1 MSSPTP
7 RRSPLAMVLLSL
19 VAEAP
24 MHPYRMQQ
32 LIRERRKD
40 QVVNVA
46 QRNSIYQ
53 TIERLKRAG
62 LIEVRESSRD
72 ERRPER
78 TVYGITDEG
87 TRTLHEWL
95 GEMLS
100 APAREFPQFPAALA
114 FLPLVSVKDAIGYFE
129 ARVDAL
135 SKQLVEMDAELDGVD
150 LPRLFLLEDEYIRA
164 LIEAELHWL
173 RALIDDLRTGEI
185 TWDASW
191 LAAVAEH
198 QV

>member
-1 MSSPTP
+1 MS
-7 RRSPLAMVLLSL
+7 RRSPLAVVLLSL

-78 TVYGITDEG
+78 TVYGITEEG
-87 TRTLHEWL
+87 SATLQEWMR
-95 GEMLS
+95 EMLS
-100 APAREFPQFPAALA
+100 RPAREFPQFPAALA
-114 FLPLVSVKDAIGYFE
+114 LLPMVSVSDAIGYLE
-129 ARVDAL
+129 ARAVAL
-135 SKQLVEMDAELDGVD
+135 TEQLGQIDAELSSVD
-150 LPRLFLLEDEYIRA
+150 LPRLFLLEEEHTRA

-173 RALIDDLRTGEI
+173 HTVIDDLHTGEI
-185 TWDASW
+185 TWDGPW
-191 LAAVAEH
+191 LAAFAD
-198 QV
+198 QPG